1 MLKLYLLA
9 IVEHK
14 KSMTGLTN
22 WINDRLPFRELAREH
37 LTEYYAP
44 KNFNFWYIFGSLALL
59 VLLIQIISGYFLLI
73 HYQPNKDAAFDSIQ
87 TIMYDVKWG
96 WMLRYIHTTGASMFF
111 IVIYLHMFRGLMYGS
126 YRKPRELL
134 WIIGFV
140 IYLTLMVEAYL
151 GYVLPYGNMSF
162 WGGKVI
168 TSIIEAVPYIGHWLA
183 SLARGGFGIGTA
195 TLNRFMGMHVVLVPL
210 VLIALASVHILALH
224 KVGSNNPDGI
234 EIKRLLGPDG
244 KPLDGIP
251 FHPYYTVKDLFW
263 ACVFLTIFWA
273 IVLYAPTM
281 NGLFIELAN
290 YTPANSLKTPQDI
303 TPAWYLA
310 PFYAM
315 LRSIPN
321 KLGGI
326 GALALS
332 VILPFFLPWLDR
344 NRVKSVRY
352 RPVYFVMLLM
362 LVGSAGVLGWI
373 GMQPASPALLLP
385 GRIFVILYFLFFIAL
400 PVISRF
406 EPTRPVPERVNMP

>member
-1 MLKLYLLA
+1 MK
-9 IVEHK
+9 
-14 KSMTGLTN
+14 GLTD

-44 KNFNFWYIFGSLALL
+44 KNFNIWYVFGSLALL
-59 VLLIQIISGYFLLI
+59 VLVIQIVSGYFLLI
-73 HYQPNKDAAFDSIQ
+73 HYQPNEDAAFDSVQ
-87 TIMYDVKWG
+87 TIMFDVKWG
-96 WMLRYIHTTGASMFF
+96 WVLRYTHTTGASMFF
-111 IVIYLHMFRGLMYGS
+111 IVVYLHMFRGLMYGS

-134 WIIGFV
+134 WIIGFI
-140 IYLTLMVEAYL
+140 IYLTLMAEAYL
-151 GYVLPYGNMSF
+151 GYVLPFGNMSF

-168 TSIIEAVPYIGHWLA
+168 TSIIEAVPYVGDWLG
-183 SLARGGFGIGTA
+183 SLARGGFGIGTP

-210 VLIALASVHILALH
+210 VLIALVAVHVLALH

-234 EIKRLLGPDG
+234 EIKEHPGPDG

-251 FHPYYTVKDLFW
+251 FHPFYTVKDIFGT
-263 ACVFLTIFWA
+263 CVFLTVFCA

-290 YTPANSLKTPQDI
+290 YTPANPLKTPPDI

-315 LRSIPN
+315 LRSVPN

-326 GALALS
+326 GALALA

-344 NRVKSVRY
+344 NPVKSVRY
-352 RPVYFVMLLM
+352 RPVYLGM
-362 LVGSAGVLGWI
+362 LVVLVISVFVLGWI

-385 GRIFVILYFLFFIAL
+385 GRIFLGLYLLFFLTL
-400 PVISRF
+400 PVVSHF
-406 EPTRPVPERVNMP
+406 EPTKQVPQRVNMS